1 MKRKLIEKIPWQ
13 STGEKETMSVV
24 AKIHNICG
32 EDILV
37 IDFALDK
44 PVVRIALSHN
54 DFENYIP
61 EESPCINVPRWGRM
75 ARASIFHTACT
86 PTGKRWQTGK
96 LRILSTS
103 LCMGKMIISIQIGI
117 ATLIIYRVKFRSI
130 SINRPSSADV
140 TGLIR
145 KWRQCQ
151 NRQRDLRI
159 GQCLLWKSMS
169 CICCHSVKRN
179 QQRQSVLHVRKNRN
193 MAGGR

>member
-61 EESPCINVPRWGRM
+61 EESPCINVPRWER
-75 ARASIFHTACT
+75 
-86 PTGKRWQTGK
+86 
-96 LRILSTS
+96 
-103 LCMGKMIISIQIGI
+103 
-117 ATLIIYRVKFRSI
+117 
-130 SINRPSSADV
+130 
-140 TGLIR
+140 R
-145 KWRQCQ
+145 KYD
-151 NRQRDLRI
+151 DLRN
-159 GQCLLWKSMS
+159 GKVFHLPYSVYPDWKT
-169 CICCHSVKRN
+169 VAE
-179 QQRQSVLHVRKNRN
+179 RKT
-193 MAGGR
+193 ADITHQFV